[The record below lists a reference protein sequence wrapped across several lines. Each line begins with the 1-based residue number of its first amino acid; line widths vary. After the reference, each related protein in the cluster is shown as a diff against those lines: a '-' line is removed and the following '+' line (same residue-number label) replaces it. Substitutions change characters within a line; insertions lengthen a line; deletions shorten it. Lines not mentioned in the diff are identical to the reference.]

1 MINGKILE
9 NLKPLKSLKPTTLQA
24 IAERVFLHEVH
35 AGVSLVI
42 EGLPAEYSYFLI
54 SGHVRVLRMNQEGRQ
69 QVLARLTPGAPL
81 NVISL
86 LKKERLNHASIET
99 ITSVQ
104 VIVLDAGAF
113 DTLVEAFPDF
123 SRLLLNIFADRI
135 SQMVDLASNLSLYTV
150 RARLARFLIELA
162 DQPYQPGGWTQDEI
176 AAHIGTVRDVV
187 GRLLRQFESEGL
199 ITRDRQQIT
208 LLDRNRL
215 LVESERQGH

>member
-1 MINGKILE
+1 MINREILQ
-9 NLKPLKSLKPTTLQA
+9 NLESLKSLKPATLQA
-24 IAERVFLHEVH
+24 IAERAFLRDVH

-42 EGLPAEYSYFLI
+42 EGLPADYSYFLL
-54 SGHVRVLRMNQEGRQ
+54 SGHVRVLRINQEGRQ

-86 LKKERLNHASIET
+86 LKTERLNHASIET
-99 ITSVQ
+99 ITPVQ
-104 VIVLDAGAF
+104 VIVLGAGQF
-113 DTLVEAFPDF
+113 DTLVGAFPDF

-135 SQMVDLASNLSLYTV
+135 SQMVDLAANLSLYTV

-162 DQPYQPGGWTQDEI
+162 DQPHQPGGWTQDEI

-187 GRLLRQFESEGL
+187 GRLLRQFEGEGL
-199 ITRDRQQIT
+199 IARDRQQIS

-215 LVESERQGH
+215 LAESEQQGL